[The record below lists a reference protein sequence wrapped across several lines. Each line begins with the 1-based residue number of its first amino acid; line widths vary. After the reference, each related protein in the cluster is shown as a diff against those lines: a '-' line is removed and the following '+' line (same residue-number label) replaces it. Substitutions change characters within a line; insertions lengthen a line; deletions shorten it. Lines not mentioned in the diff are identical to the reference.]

1 MDKPKILY
9 VDDEESNLRIFKDTF
24 RRKFEVFVAIS
35 GKEGLKILEENN
47 IDLILSDQRMPE
59 MSGVEFLKHTFEIYP
74 NTHRILV
81 TGFSDFD
88 AVENAINQA
97 RVFQYI
103 QKPWKEDS
111 LLKTIDD
118 ALRIRR
124 LETENIRQKEEL
136 LIAWKKAEES
146 DRLKTEFINNISH
159 EIRTPINGIYGFSE
173 LLGQKDISNEEKN
186 KYLNIIKRCS
196 IQLVQT
202 IDNILEFSD
211 LVTKQQLPEIKTVEI
226 NSIIDDL
233 YTLYL
238 SLNLNNDIEF
248 VVQKALPNKESHI
261 LTDKLQLNNIL
272 NKLLDNAFK
281 FTEKGKVELGYSIDE
296 NNNIVFSVKDSGI
309 GIDDKNQKE
318 IYNYFSKASDPS
330 SKVRSGLGL
339 GLSIVQE
346 SAKLINASIRFES
359 EKDKGTTF
367 FVSLPFKQ
375 ETEEPDVINTS
386 EENITASTKSHD
398 FKILI
403 AEDEEVNYMYLQM
416 LIKSFFKDEVE
427 ILWAQN
433 GKFAIELC
441 RKHDDINL
449 VFMDIKMPLM
459 NGYDATRAIKEINQN
474 IPIVAQ
480 TAYSTNEDKE
490 KAIKAGCDLFLAKP
504 FKKGELDSVL
514 NQIFFSKEVVN

>member
-1 MDKPKILY
+1 MNKPKILY
-9 VDDEESNLRIFKDTF
+9 VDDEVSNLRIFKDTF
-24 RRKFEVFVAIS
+24 RRKFEVFTAIS
-35 GKEGLKILEENN
+35 GKEGLTILEENK

-59 MSGVEFLKHTFEIYP
+59 MSGIEFLKHTFEIYP
-74 NTHRILV
+74 NTRRILV

-103 QKPWKEDS
+103 QKPWEEES

-118 ALRIRR
+118 ALRMKR
-124 LETENIRQKEEL
+124 LEMENVRQKEEL

-146 DRLKTEFINNISH
+146 DRLKSEFINNISH

-173 LLGQKDISNEEKN
+173 LLGQSDIPDEEKN

-211 LVTKQQLPEIKTVEI
+211 LVTKQQLPEIASVEI
-226 NSIIDDL
+226 NSLIDEL
-233 YTLYL
+233 TTLYL
-238 SLNLNNDIEF
+238 SINLNTEIDF
-248 VVQKALPNKESHI
+248 TSQKPLPDSEGQI

-281 FTEKGKVELGYSIDE
+281 FTEKGKIELGYSVKD
-296 NNNIVFSVKDSGI
+296 NGNIVFFVKDSGI
-309 GIDDKNQKE
+309 GIDEKNQKE
-318 IYNYFSKASDPS
+318 IYNYFSKASDPT

-346 SAKLINASIRFES
+346 SAKLINANVWFES

-367 FVSLPFKQ
+367 YVSLPFKQ
-375 ETEEPDVINTS
+375 ETIEPDETNRSKESIDIKTS
-386 EENITASTKSHD
+386 EQEI
-398 FKILI
+398 KILV
-403 AEDEEVNYMYLQM
+403 AEDEEVNYIYLQM
-416 LIKSFFKDEVE
+416 LIKSFFKGNVE

-433 GKFAIELC
+433 GKVAIELC
-441 RKHDDINL
+441 EKHNDINL

-459 NGYDATRAIKEINQN
+459 NGYDATKGIKKNN
-474 IPIVAQ
+474 KDIPIVAQ

-490 KAIKAGCDLFLAKP
+490 KAFNAGCDMFLAKP
-504 FKKGELDSVL
+504 FKKDELDSIL
-514 NQIFFSKEVVN
+514 NKIFHSEEKLN